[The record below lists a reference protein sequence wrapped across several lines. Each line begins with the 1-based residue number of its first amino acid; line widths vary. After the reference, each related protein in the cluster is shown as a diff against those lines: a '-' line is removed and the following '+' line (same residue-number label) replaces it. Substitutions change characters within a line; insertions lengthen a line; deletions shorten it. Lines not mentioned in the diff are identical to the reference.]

1 MMELRIGD
9 IMKSTI
15 MKTTLREIQESL
27 GRYMAILA
35 IVALGVGLYVG
46 LTVTT
51 PDMLAAGEN
60 YLEENKLYDLRL
72 VSTIGYDEEDVKAL
86 NERDGVE
93 IAEGEIYTDFL
104 AVEENGE
111 ENVLRAHS
119 MLWKLNQT
127 VVTAGRKPTAG
138 NECMVDAQAY
148 GKDALGTTIRVSENN
163 DEDTADMFRYTEY
176 TIVGLCN
183 SSYYIN
189 YERGTTSL
197 GSGRLKGFVYIPKD
211 GFNTDYYTDIY
222 VFLQDRYEL
231 YSQEYDDAVDAA
243 VDWAEP
249 LAENLAQ
256 ERYLALKED
265 AEWQIEE
272 GERQLAENRAEAES
286 EFADARQELEDAE
299 QEIADGQQ
307 EIDDGWAEIADAR
320 QEIEDNRA
328 TLAESRQE
336 LEDGQTQIADGR
348 SELADQ
354 RTAAADL
361 DDEDERDNMEA
372 GLNLAEAQLYG
383 NEAQVEAGLGLA
395 NMGQAQI
402 EAGEDQIARNEERLR
417 EAEAELADAREEV
430 ADGWAEYEENL
441 QSFEEQIAEAEEE
454 LEEARQELADLE
466 EPDTY
471 VLTRDENIG
480 YACYESDSSIVEGI
494 AGVFP
499 VFFFLVAALVCM
511 TTMAR
516 MVEEQRTQ
524 IGVLKAL
531 GYGKGRIMGKY
542 LFYSGSAAL
551 IGCLIGF
558 FVGSWLF
565 PTVIWFAYGIMYQMG
580 DFVLLLDWRLAAV
593 SLAVAVLCSMGT
605 TFATCRYELA
615 EVAAQLMRPKAPK
628 SGKRIFLEKIPFL
641 WNHMS
646 FLVKV
651 SARNIFRYKQRFFMM
666 VFGIG
671 GCTALLLTGFGI
683 RDSIGGIID
692 AQYGEI
698 QINDLGVTFSD
709 AYAQKDRTEFETVM
723 EQMAEGF
730 MLAYEESVDLTHG
743 EETESVTLVIPQE
756 PDETDA
762 YLNLHTENGEAIP
775 WPEEGEAVLTAKLA
789 DKAGLRVGDET
800 VLEDEDGN
808 RLTVTISGI
817 SENYIYHY
825 AYLSPETWEEQI
837 GQEPEYQTAYVNV
850 KEGQDIHEASA
861 AVMNCSGVASVS
873 AYEDMRTRFNSMM
886 DSLNYV
892 VVLIIVCAGALAFI
906 VLYNLT
912 NINITERLREIATIK
927 VLGFYR
933 NETASYVFR
942 ENLILTGLGALAG
955 LVMGKYLHS
964 FVMAQIDID
973 MIAFDVHIAPL
984 SILYSIVLTFVFAAF
999 VCGVMNRKLD
1009 AINMAESMK
1018 SIE

>member
-1 MMELRIGD
+1 
-9 IMKSTI
+9 MKSTI
-15 MKTTLREIQESL
+15 MKTTVREIQESL

-46 LTVTT
+46 LTVTK
-51 PDMLAAGEN
+51 PDMVAAGEN

-72 VSTIGYDEEDVKAL
+72 VSTIGYDDEAVKSLNAQED
-86 NERDGVE
+86 VE
-93 IAEGEIYTDFL
+93 IAEGEVYTDFL
-104 AVEENGE
+104 AVDENGE
-111 ENVLRAHS
+111 ESVLRAHS

-148 GKDALGTTIRVSENN
+148 GKAALGSTIRVSENN

-176 TIVGLCN
+176 TVVGLCN

-189 YERGTTSL
+189 YERGTTAL

-211 GFNTDYYTDIY
+211 GFDTDYYTDVY
-222 VFLQDRYEL
+222 VFLKDRYGL
-231 YSQEYDDAVDAA
+231 YSEEYDDAVEAA
-243 VDWAEP
+243 EDWAEP
-249 LAENLAQ
+249 LGEELAQ

-272 GERQLAENRAEAES
+272 GERELAEKKAEAEE
-286 EFADARQELEDAE
+286 EFADARQELLDAE
-299 QEIADGQQ
+299 AEIADAQK
-307 EIDDGWAEIADAR
+307 EIDDGWAELADAR
-320 QEIEDNRA
+320 QEIADNRG
-328 TLAESRQE
+328 TLADSRAE
-336 LEDGQTQIADGR
+336 LLDGQTQLADGKE
-348 SELADQ
+348 ELADS
-354 RTAAADL
+354 RTQAADL
-361 DDEDERDNMEA
+361 DDEDERKNMEA
-372 GLNLAEAQLYG
+372 GLNLAQAQLQG
-383 NEAQVEAGLGLA
+383 NEAQLEAGLGLV
-395 NMGQAQI
+395 NMGQAQLTY
-402 EAGEDQIARNEERLR
+402 GEEQISRNEKRLKD
-417 EAEAELADAREEV
+417 AEEELADAREEL
-430 ADGWAEYEENL
+430 ADGWEEYEENL
-441 QSFEEQIAEAEEE
+441 NSFEEQIADAEEE
-454 LEEARQELADLE
+454 LADARAELADLE
-466 EPDTY
+466 EPDSY
-471 VLTRDENIG
+471 VLTRNENIG
-480 YACYESDSSIVEGI
+480 YACYESDSSIIEGI

-531 GYGKGRIMGKY
+531 GYARGRIMGKY

-551 IGCLIGF
+551 LGCLIGF
-558 FVGSWLF
+558 FAGSWLF

-580 DFVLLLDWRLAAV
+580 DFVILLDWRLGAV
-593 SLAVAVLCSMGT
+593 SLLVSVLCSMGT
-605 TFATCRYELA
+605 TFVTCRYELA
-615 EVAAQLMRPKAPK
+615 DVAAQLMRPKAPK
-628 SGKRIFLEKIPFL
+628 NGKRIFLEKIPFL

-671 GCTALLLTGFGI
+671 GCTALLLTGFGVK
-683 RDSIGGIID
+683 DSISGIID
-692 AQYGEI
+692 NQYGEI
-698 QINDLGVTFSD
+698 QINDLNVIFSD
-709 AYAQKDRTEFETVM
+709 AYTQKNRSEFEEIMGQT
-723 EQMAEGF
+723 AAGYT
-730 MLAYEESVDLTHG
+730 LAFEESADLGAG
-743 EETESVTLVIPQE
+743 EETESVTLVIPQN
-756 PDETDA
+756 PDEMGD
-762 YLNLHTENGEAIP
+762 YLSLHTEKGESVS
-775 WPEEGEAVLTAKLA
+775 WPGEGEVVLTAKLA
-789 DKAGLRVGDET
+789 GKSGLETGDET
-800 VLEDEDGN
+800 LIKDEDGN
-808 RLTVTISGI
+808 SLRVIVSGI
-817 SENYIYHY
+817 SENYIYNY
-825 AYLSPETWEEQI
+825 AYLSPETWRSQTGGEA
-837 GQEPEYQTAYVNV
+837 EYQTAYVNV

-861 AVMNCSGVASVS
+861 AIMNCSGVASVT
-873 AYEDMRTRFNSMM
+873 AYEDMQTRFGSMM
-886 DSLNYV
+886 ESMDYV
-892 VVLIIVCAGALAFI
+892 VLVIIVCAGALAFI

-964 FVMAQIDID
+964 FVMSQIDID
-973 MIAFDVHIAPL
+973 MITFDVRIAPL
-984 SILYSIVLTFVFAAF
+984 SIVYSIILTFVFALF
-999 VCGVMNRKLD
+999 VCWVMNRKLD

>member
-1 MMELRIGD
+1 
-9 IMKSTI
+9 MKSTMI
-15 MKTTLREIQESL
+15 KTTVREIQESL
-27 GRYMAILA
+27 GRYLAILA

-46 LTVTT
+46 LTVTK

-60 YLEENKLYDLRL
+60 YLEENRLYDLRL
-72 VSTIGYDEEDVKAL
+72 VSTIGYDDAAVKAV
-86 NERDGVE
+86 NEREDVE

-104 AVEENGE
+104 AVDEAGE
-111 ENVLRAHS
+111 ESVLRAHS

-189 YERGTTSL
+189 YERGTTAL
-197 GSGRLKGFVYIPKD
+197 GSGRLKGFVYLPKD
-211 GFNTDYYTDIY
+211 GFDTDYYTDIY
-222 VFLQDRYEL
+222 VFLKDRYGL
-231 YSQEYDDAVDAA
+231 YSREYDDAVEAA
-243 VDWAEP
+243 EDWAEP
-249 LAENLAQ
+249 LAEELAQ
-256 ERYLALKED
+256 ERYLSLKED
-265 AEWQIEE
+265 AEWQIED
-272 GERQLAENRAEAES
+272 GERQLAENRAEAEE
-286 EFADARQELEDAE
+286 EFADARKELEDG
-299 QEIADGQQ
+299 QKEIEDGQK
-307 EIDDGWAEIADAR
+307 EIDDGWAEIEDAKR
-320 QEIEDNRA
+320 EIEENQG
-328 TLAESRQE
+328 TLADSRQE
-336 LEDGQTQIADGR
+336 LADGQAQLADGR
-348 SELADQ
+348 QELAD
-354 RTAAADL
+354 RKTEASDL
-361 DDEDERDNMEA
+361 EDEDERDSMEG
-372 GLNLAEAQLYG
+372 GLNLAEAQLLG
-383 NEAQVEAGLGLA
+383 NEAQLNAGLGLV

-402 EAGEDQIARNEERLR
+402 AAAREQIARNEERLR
-417 EAEAELADAREEV
+417 QAQEELSDAKEELAD
-430 ADGWAEYEENL
+430 GWEDYEEGL
-441 QSFEEQIAEAEEE
+441 REFEEQMAEAEEE
-454 LEEARQELADLE
+454 LSDAREELADLE

-480 YACYESDSSIVEGI
+480 YACYESDSSIIEGI

-531 GYGKGRIMGKY
+531 GYGKTGIMGIY
-542 LFYSGSAAL
+542 LFYSGSAAIL
-551 IGCLIGF
+551 GCLIGF

-565 PTVIWFAYGIMYQMG
+565 PSVIWFAYGIMYSMG
-580 DFVLLLDWRLAAV
+580 DFVLLMDWRLGAV
-593 SLAVAVLCSMGT
+593 SLAVSVLCSMGT

-628 SGKRIFLEKIPFL
+628 SGKRILLERIPLF
-641 WNHMS
+641 WNRLS

-651 SARNIFRYKQRFFMM
+651 SIRNIFRYKQRFFMM

-683 RDSIGGIID
+683 KDSIGGIID
-692 AQYGEI
+692 DQYGEI
-698 QINDLGVTFSD
+698 QLNDLGVTFSD
-709 AYAQKDRTEFETVM
+709 PYEQKDRTEFETVM
-723 EQMAEGF
+723 AQEAEGF
-730 MLAYEESVDLTHG
+730 MISFEESADLING
-743 EETESVTLVIPQE
+743 EESESVTLVVPRDPE
-756 PDETDA
+756 GMGD
-762 YLNLHTENGEAIP
+762 YLSLHTEKGEAIS
-775 WPEEGEAVLTAKLA
+775 WPEKGEAVLTAKMA
-789 DKAGLRVGDET
+789 EKCGLTVGEEAT
-800 VLEDEDGN
+800 LTDEDGN
-808 RLTVTISGI
+808 SLTVTVSGI
-817 SENYIYHY
+817 NENFIYNY
-825 AYLSPETWEEQI
+825 AYLSPETWEEQT
-837 GQEPEYQTAYVNV
+837 GQTPEYQTVYVNV
-850 KEGQDIHEASA
+850 KEGQDIHAASA
-861 AVMNCSGVASVS
+861 LIMNCSGVASVS
-873 AYEDMRTRFNSMM
+873 AYEDMRVRFGSMM
-886 DSLNYV
+886 ESLDYV
-892 VVLIIVCAGALAFI
+892 VAVIIVCAGALAFI

-942 ENLILTGLGALAG
+942 ENLLLTGLGALAG

-964 FVMAQIDID
+964 FVMEQVDID
-973 MIAFDVHIAPL
+973 MITFDVHIAPL
-984 SILYSIVLTFVFAAF
+984 SVLYSILLTFVFAVF

>member
-1 MMELRIGD
+1 
-9 IMKSTI
+9 MKSTI
-15 MKTTLREIQESL
+15 MKTTLREIRESL
-27 GRYMAILA
+27 GRYVAILA

-72 VSTIGYDEEDVKAL
+72 VSTIGYDDEAVETL
-86 NERDGVE
+86 NEQDGVQ

-111 ENVLRAHS
+111 ESVLRAHS

-183 SSYYIN
+183 SSYYVN

-222 VFLQDRYEL
+222 VFLEDRYEL

-243 VDWAEP
+243 VDWVEP
-249 LAENLAQ
+249 LAEDLAQ
-256 ERYLALKED
+256 ERYLTLKED
-265 AEWQIEE
+265 AQWQIED

-336 LEDGQTQIADGR
+336 LEDGQTELADGE

-361 DDEDERDNMEA
+361 DDEDERENMEA
-372 GLNLAEAQLYG
+372 GLDLAEAQLRG
-383 NEAQVEAGLGLA
+383 NEAQLEAGLGLA
-395 NMGQAQI
+395 NMGQAQL

-417 EAEAELADAREEV
+417 EAEADLADAREELD
-430 ADGWAEYEENL
+430 DGWAEYEENL
-441 QSFEEQIAEAEEE
+441 QSFEEQMAEAEAD
-454 LEEARQELADLE
+454 LEDARQELADLK

-580 DFVLLLDWRLAAV
+580 DFVILLDWRLAAV
-593 SLAVAVLCSMGT
+593 SLAVAILCSMGT
-605 TFATCRYELA
+605 TWATCRYELSD
-615 EVAAQLMRPKAPK
+615 VAAQLMRPKAPK

-671 GCTALLLTGFGI
+671 GCTALLLTGFGVK
-683 RDSIGGIID
+683 DSISGIID
-692 AQYGEI
+692 NQYGEI
-698 QINDLGVTFSD
+698 QINDLNVTFSD
-709 AYAQKDRTEFETVM
+709 AYAQEDRTEYEEVM
-723 EQMAEGF
+723 GQIAEGYTIS
-730 MLAYEESVDLTHG
+730 YEESADLLH
-743 EETESVTLVIPQE
+743 EDETESVTLVVPQKPE
-756 PDETDA
+756 EMGA
-762 YLNLHTENGEAIP
+762 YLDLHTESGESIP
-775 WPEEGEAVLTAKLA
+775 WPGEGETVLTAKLA
-789 DKAGLRVGDET
+789 EKSGLSVGDEA

-808 RLTVTISGI
+808 SLTVTVSGI
-817 SENYIYHY
+817 SENYIYNY
-825 AYLSPETWEEQI
+825 AYLSPETWMAQTGE
-837 GQEPEYQTAYVNV
+837 EPEYQTSYVNM

-861 AVMNCSGVASVS
+861 AIMNCDGIASVT
-873 AYEDMRTRFNSMM
+873 AYEDMRTRFGSMM
-886 DSLNYV
+886 ESMDYV
-892 VVLIIVCAGALAFI
+892 VLVIIVCAGALAFI

-942 ENLILTGLGALAG
+942 ENLILTGLGILAG

-964 FVMAQIDID
+964 FVMSQIDID
-973 MIAFDVHIAPL
+973 MITFDVHIAPM
-984 SILYSIVLTFVFAAF
+984 SILYSIILTFVFAVF

>member
-1 MMELRIGD
+1 
-9 IMKSTI
+9 MKSTI
-15 MKTTLREIQESL
+15 MKTTLREIRESL

-51 PDMLAAGEN
+51 PDMLEAGEN

-72 VSTIGYDEEDVKAL
+72 ISTVGYDDEAVKAL
-86 NERDGVE
+86 NKQDGVE

-163 DEDTADMFRYTEY
+163 DEDTAGMFRYTEY

-183 SSYYIN
+183 SSFYIN

-249 LAENLAQ
+249 LAENLAE

-265 AEWQIEE
+265 AEWQIGE

-336 LEDGQTQIADGR
+336 LEDGQAQIADGK

-354 RTAAADL
+354 WTAASDL
-361 DDEDERDNMEA
+361 DDEDERENMKA

-417 EAEAELADAREEV
+417 EAEADLADAREEV

-441 QSFEEQIAEAEEE
+441 QSFEEQIADAEKE
-454 LEEARQELADLE
+454 LEDARQELADLE

-580 DFVLLLDWRLAAV
+580 DFVLLLDWKLAAV

-683 RDSIGGIID
+683 RDSIGDIID
-692 AQYGEI
+692 NQYGEI
-698 QINDLGVTFSD
+698 QLNDLSVTFSEP
-709 AYAQKDRTEFETVM
+709 YAQKDRTEFETTADQV
-723 EQMAEGF
+723 ADGY
-730 MLAYEESVDLTHG
+730 MLSFEESADLIQG
-743 EETESVTLVIPQE
+743 EETESVNLVIPRKPE
-756 PDETDA
+756 EMGA
-762 YLNLHTENGEAIP
+762 YLDLHTEKGEAIS
-775 WPEEGEAVLTAKLA
+775 WPGDGEVVLTEKLA
-789 DKAGLRVGDET
+789 EKSGLNVGDET
-800 VLEDEDGN
+800 VLDDEDGN
-808 RLTVTISGI
+808 RLTVTVSGI
-817 SENYIYHY
+817 SENYIYNY
-825 AYLSPETWEEQI
+825 AYLSPETWQEQT
-837 GQEPEYQTAYVNV
+837 GKEPEYQTVYMNV

-861 AVMNCSGVASVS
+861 ALMNCSGVASVS
-873 AYEDMRTRFNSMM
+873 AYEDMQTRFNSMM

-984 SILYSIVLTFVFAAF
+984 SILYSIILTFVFAVF

>member
-1 MMELRIGD
+1 
-9 IMKSTI
+9 
-15 MKTTLREIQESL
+15 MKTTLREIRESL
-27 GRYMAILA
+27 GRYVAILA

-72 VSTIGYDEEDVKAL
+72 VSTIGYDDEAVETL
-86 NERDGVE
+86 NEQDGVQ

-111 ENVLRAHS
+111 ESVLRAHS

-183 SSYYIN
+183 SSYYVN

-222 VFLQDRYEL
+222 VFLEDRYEL

-243 VDWAEP
+243 VDWVEP
-249 LAENLAQ
+249 LAEDLAQ
-256 ERYLALKED
+256 ERYLTLKED
-265 AEWQIEE
+265 AQWQIED

-336 LEDGQTQIADGR
+336 LEDGQTELADGE

-361 DDEDERDNMEA
+361 DDEDERENMEA
-372 GLNLAEAQLYG
+372 GLDLAEAQLRG
-383 NEAQVEAGLGLA
+383 NEAQLEAGLGLA
-395 NMGQAQI
+395 NMGQAQL
-402 EAGEDQIARNEERLR
+402 EAGEEQIARNEERLR
-417 EAEAELADAREEV
+417 EAEADLADAREELD
-430 ADGWAEYEENL
+430 DGWAEYEENL
-441 QSFEEQIAEAEEE
+441 QSFEEQMAEAEAD
-454 LEEARQELADLE
+454 LEDARQELADLK

-480 YACYESDSSIVEGI
+480 YACYESDSSIVKGI

-580 DFVLLLDWRLAAV
+580 DFVILLDWRLAAV
-593 SLAVAVLCSMGT
+593 SLAVAILCSMGT
-605 TFATCRYELA
+605 TWATCRYELSD
-615 EVAAQLMRPKAPK
+615 VAAQLMRPKAPK

-671 GCTALLLTGFGI
+671 GCTALLLTGFGVK
-683 RDSIGGIID
+683 DSISGIID
-692 AQYGEI
+692 NQYGEI
-698 QINDLGVTFSD
+698 QINDLNVTFSD
-709 AYAQKDRTEFETVM
+709 AYAQEDRTEYEEVM
-723 EQMAEGF
+723 RQIAEGYTIS
-730 MLAYEESVDLTHG
+730 YEESADLLH
-743 EETESVTLVIPQE
+743 EDETESVTLVVPQKPE
-756 PDETDA
+756 EMGA
-762 YLNLHTENGEAIP
+762 YLDLHTESGESIP
-775 WPEEGEAVLTAKLA
+775 WPGEGETVLTAKLA
-789 DKAGLRVGDET
+789 EKSGLSVGDEA

-808 RLTVTISGI
+808 SLTVTVSGI
-817 SENYIYHY
+817 SENYIYNY
-825 AYLSPETWEEQI
+825 AYLSP
-837 GQEPEYQTAYVNV
+837 
-850 KEGQDIHEASA
+850 
-861 AVMNCSGVASVS
+861 
-873 AYEDMRTRFNSMM
+873 
-886 DSLNYV
+886 
-892 VVLIIVCAGALAFI
+892 
-906 VLYNLT
+906 
-912 NINITERLREIATIK
+912 
-927 VLGFYR
+927 
-933 NETASYVFR
+933 
-942 ENLILTGLGALAG
+942 
-955 LVMGKYLHS
+955 
-964 FVMAQIDID
+964 
-973 MIAFDVHIAPL
+973 
-984 SILYSIVLTFVFAAF
+984 
-999 VCGVMNRKLD
+999 
-1009 AINMAESMK
+1009 
-1018 SIE
+1018 

>member
-1 MMELRIGD
+1 
-9 IMKSTI
+9 MKSTI

>member
-1 MMELRIGD
+1 
-9 IMKSTI
+9 MKSTI
-15 MKTTLREIQESL
+15 MKTTLREIRESL
-27 GRYMAILA
+27 GRYVAILA

-72 VSTIGYDEEDVKAL
+72 VSTIGYDDEAVETL
-86 NERDGVE
+86 NEQDGVQ

-111 ENVLRAHS
+111 ESVLRAHS
-119 MLWKLNQT
+119 MLWNLNQT

-183 SSYYIN
+183 SSYYVN

-222 VFLQDRYEL
+222 VFLEDRYEL

-243 VDWAEP
+243 VDWVEP
-249 LAENLAQ
+249 LAEDLAQ
-256 ERYLALKED
+256 ERYLTLKED
-265 AEWQIEE
+265 AQWQIED

-336 LEDGQTQIADGR
+336 LEDGQTELADGE

-361 DDEDERDNMEA
+361 DDEDERENMEA
-372 GLNLAEAQLYG
+372 GLDLAEAQLRG
-383 NEAQVEAGLGLA
+383 NEAQLEAGLGLA
-395 NMGQAQI
+395 NMGQAQL
-402 EAGEDQIARNEERLR
+402 EAGEEQIARNEERLR
-417 EAEAELADAREEV
+417 EAEADLADAREELD
-430 ADGWAEYEENL
+430 DGWAEYEENL
-441 QSFEEQIAEAEEE
+441 QSFEEQMAEAEAD
-454 LEEARQELADLE
+454 LEDARQELADLK

-480 YACYESDSSIVEGI
+480 YACYESDSSIVKGI

-580 DFVLLLDWRLAAV
+580 DFVILLDWRLAAV
-593 SLAVAVLCSMGT
+593 SLAVAILCSMGT
-605 TFATCRYELA
+605 TWATCRYELSD
-615 EVAAQLMRPKAPK
+615 VAAQLMRPKAPK

-671 GCTALLLTGFGI
+671 GCTALLLTGFGVK
-683 RDSIGGIID
+683 DSISGIID
-692 AQYGEI
+692 NQYGEI
-698 QINDLGVTFSD
+698 QINDLNVTFSD
-709 AYAQKDRTEFETVM
+709 AYAQEDRTEYEEVM
-723 EQMAEGF
+723 GQIAEGYTIS
-730 MLAYEESVDLTHG
+730 YEESADLLH
-743 EETESVTLVIPQE
+743 EDETESVTLVVPQKPE
-756 PDETDA
+756 EMGA
-762 YLNLHTENGEAIP
+762 YLDLHTESGESIP
-775 WPEEGEAVLTAKLA
+775 WPGEGETVLTAKLA
-789 DKAGLRVGDET
+789 EKSGLSVGDEA

-808 RLTVTISGI
+808 SLTVTVSGI
-817 SENYIYHY
+817 SENYIYNY
-825 AYLSPETWEEQI
+825 AYLSPETWTAQTGE
-837 GQEPEYQTAYVNV
+837 EPEYQTSYVNM

-861 AVMNCSGVASVS
+861 AIMNCDGIASVT
-873 AYEDMRTRFNSMM
+873 AYEDMRTRFGSMM
-886 DSLNYV
+886 ESMDYV
-892 VVLIIVCAGALAFI
+892 VLVIIVCAGALAFI

-942 ENLILTGLGALAG
+942 ENLILTGLGILAG

-964 FVMAQIDID
+964 FVMSQIDID
-973 MIAFDVHIAPL
+973 MITFDVHIAPM
-984 SILYSIVLTFVFAAF
+984 SILYSIILTFVFAVF

>member
-1 MMELRIGD
+1 
-9 IMKSTI
+9 MKSTI
-15 MKTTLREIQESL
+15 MKTTLREIRESL
-27 GRYMAILA
+27 GRYVAILA

-72 VSTIGYDEEDVKAL
+72 VSTIGYDDEAVETL
-86 NERDGVE
+86 NEQDGVQ

-111 ENVLRAHS
+111 ESVLRAHS

-183 SSYYIN
+183 SSYYVN

-222 VFLQDRYEL
+222 VFLEDRYEL

-243 VDWAEP
+243 VDWVEP
-249 LAENLAQ
+249 LAEELAQ
-256 ERYLALKED
+256 ERYLTLKED
-265 AEWQIEE
+265 AQWQIED

-336 LEDGQTQIADGR
+336 LEDGQTELADGE

-361 DDEDERDNMEA
+361 DDEDERENMEA
-372 GLNLAEAQLYG
+372 GLDLAEAQLCG
-383 NEAQVEAGLGLA
+383 NEAQLEAGLGLA
-395 NMGQAQI
+395 NMGQAQL
-402 EAGEDQIARNEERLR
+402 EAGEEQIARNEERLR
-417 EAEAELADAREEV
+417 EAEEELADAREELD
-430 ADGWAEYEENL
+430 DGWVEYEENL
-441 QSFEEQIAEAEEE
+441 QSFEEQMAEAEAD
-454 LEEARQELADLE
+454 LEDARQELADLK

-580 DFVLLLDWRLAAV
+580 DFVILLDWRLAAV
-593 SLAVAVLCSMGT
+593 SLAVAILCSMGT
-605 TFATCRYELA
+605 TWATCRYELSD
-615 EVAAQLMRPKAPK
+615 VAAQLMRPKAPK

-671 GCTALLLTGFGI
+671 GCTALLLTGFGVK
-683 RDSIGGIID
+683 DSISGIID
-692 AQYGEI
+692 NQYGEI
-698 QINDLGVTFSD
+698 QINDLNVTFSD
-709 AYAQKDRTEFETVM
+709 AYAQEDRTEYEEVM
-723 EQMAEGF
+723 GQIAEGYTIS
-730 MLAYEESVDLTHG
+730 YEESADLLH
-743 EETESVTLVIPQE
+743 EDETESVTLVVPQKPE
-756 PDETDA
+756 EMGA
-762 YLNLHTENGEAIP
+762 YLDLHTESGESIP
-775 WPEEGEAVLTAKLA
+775 WPGEGETVLTAKLA
-789 DKAGLRVGDET
+789 EKSGLSVGDEA

-808 RLTVTISGI
+808 SLTVTVSGI
-817 SENYIYHY
+817 SENYIYNY
-825 AYLSPETWEEQI
+825 AYLSPETWAAQTGE
-837 GQEPEYQTAYVNV
+837 EPEYQTSYVNM

-861 AVMNCSGVASVS
+861 AIMNCDVIASVT
-873 AYEDMRTRFNSMM
+873 AYEDMRTRFGSMM
-886 DSLNYV
+886 ESMDYV
-892 VVLIIVCAGALAFI
+892 VLVIIVCAGALAFI

-942 ENLILTGLGALAG
+942 ENLILTGLGILAG

-964 FVMAQIDID
+964 FVMSQIDID
-973 MIAFDVHIAPL
+973 MITFDVHIAPM
-984 SILYSIVLTFVFAAF
+984 SILYSVILTFVFAVF

>member
-1 MMELRIGD
+1 
-9 IMKSTI
+9 MKSTI
-15 MKTTLREIQESL
+15 MKTTLREIRESL
-27 GRYMAILA
+27 GRYVAILA

-72 VSTIGYDEEDVKAL
+72 VSTIGYDDENVNVL
-86 NERDGVE
+86 NEQDGVE

-111 ENVLRAHS
+111 ESVLRAHS

-183 SSYYIN
+183 SSYYVN

-222 VFLQDRYEL
+222 VFLEDRYEL

-243 VDWAEP
+243 MDWAEP
-249 LAENLAQ
+249 LAEDLAQ
-256 ERYLALKED
+256 ERYLTLKED
-265 AEWQIEE
+265 TQWQIED
-272 GERQLAENRAEAES
+272 GEWQLAENRAEAES

-328 TLAESRQE
+328 ILEESRQE
-336 LEDGQTQIADGR
+336 LEDGQTELADGE

-361 DDEDERDNMEA
+361 DDEDERENMEA
-372 GLNLAEAQLYG
+372 GLDLAEAQLRG
-383 NEAQVEAGLGLA
+383 NEAQLEAGLGLA
-395 NMGQAQI
+395 NMGQAQL
-402 EAGEDQIARNEERLR
+402 EAGEEQIARNEERLR
-417 EAEAELADAREEV
+417 EAEADLADAREELD
-430 ADGWAEYEENL
+430 DGWAEYEENL
-441 QSFEEQIAEAEEE
+441 QSFEEQMAEAEAD
-454 LEEARQELADLE
+454 LEDARQELADLK

-480 YACYESDSSIVEGI
+480 YACYESDSSIVKGI

-580 DFVLLLDWRLAAV
+580 DFVILLDWRLAAV
-593 SLAVAVLCSMGT
+593 SLAVAVLCSVGT
-605 TFATCRYELA
+605 TWATCRYELSD
-615 EVAAQLMRPKAPK
+615 VAAQLMRPKAPK

-651 SARNIFRYKQRFFMM
+651 STRNIFRYKQRFFMM

-683 RDSIGGIID
+683 KDSISGIID
-692 AQYGEI
+692 NQYGEI
-698 QINDLGVTFSD
+698 QINDLNVTFSD
-709 AYAQKDRTEFETVM
+709 TYAQEDRTEYEEVM
-723 EQMAEGF
+723 GQIAEGYTIS
-730 MLAYEESVDLTHG
+730 YEESADLLHDEKTQ
-743 EETESVTLVIPQE
+743 SVTLVVPQKPE
-756 PDETDA
+756 EMGA
-762 YLNLHTENGEAIP
+762 YLDLHTESGESIP
-775 WPEEGEAVLTAKLA
+775 WPGEGETVLTAKLA
-789 DKAGLRVGDET
+789 EKSGLSVGDEA

-808 RLTVTISGI
+808 SLTVTVSGI
-817 SENYIYHY
+817 SENYIYNY
-825 AYLSPETWEEQI
+825 AYLSPETWEKQI
-837 GQEPEYQTAYVNV
+837 GQAPEYQTAYVNV

-861 AVMNCSGVASVS
+861 VVMNCSGVASVS
-873 AYEDMRTRFNSMM
+873 AYEDMQTRFNSMM

-964 FVMAQIDID
+964 FVMSQIDID
-973 MIAFDVHIAPL
+973 MITFDVHIAPM
-984 SILYSIVLTFVFAAF
+984 SILYSIILTFVFAVF

>member
-1 MMELRIGD
+1 
-9 IMKSTI
+9 MKSTI
-15 MKTTLREIQESL
+15 MKTTFREIRESL
-27 GRYMAILA
+27 GRYVAILA

-72 VSTIGYDEEDVKAL
+72 VSTIGYDDEAVETL
-86 NERDGVE
+86 NEQDGVQ

-111 ENVLRAHS
+111 ESVLRAHS

-183 SSYYIN
+183 SSYYVN

-222 VFLQDRYEL
+222 VFLEDRYEL

-243 VDWAEP
+243 VDWVEP
-249 LAENLAQ
+249 LAEDLAQ
-256 ERYLALKED
+256 ERYLTLKED
-265 AEWQIEE
+265 AQWQIED

-299 QEIADGQQ
+299 QEIADGQR

-336 LEDGQTQIADGR
+336 LEDGQTELADGE

-361 DDEDERDNMEA
+361 DDEDERENMEA
-372 GLNLAEAQLYG
+372 GLDLAEAQLRG
-383 NEAQVEAGLGLA
+383 NEAQLEAGLGLA
-395 NMGQAQI
+395 NMGQAQL

-417 EAEAELADAREEV
+417 EAEADLADAREELD
-430 ADGWAEYEENL
+430 DGWAEYEENL
-441 QSFEEQIAEAEEE
+441 QSFEEQMAEAEAD
-454 LEEARQELADLE
+454 LEDARQELADLK

-480 YACYESDSSIVEGI
+480 YACYESDSSIVKGI

-580 DFVLLLDWRLAAV
+580 DFVILLDWRLAAV
-593 SLAVAVLCSMGT
+593 SLAVAILCSMGT
-605 TFATCRYELA
+605 TWATCRYELSD
-615 EVAAQLMRPKAPK
+615 VAAQLMRPKAPK

-671 GCTALLLTGFGI
+671 GCTALLLTGFGVK
-683 RDSIGGIID
+683 DSISGIID
-692 AQYGEI
+692 NQYGEI
-698 QINDLGVTFSD
+698 QINDLNVTFSD
-709 AYAQKDRTEFETVM
+709 AYAQEDRTEYEEVM
-723 EQMAEGF
+723 GQIAEGYTIS
-730 MLAYEESVDLTHG
+730 YEESADL
-743 EETESVTLVIPQE
+743 
-756 PDETDA
+756 
-762 YLNLHTENGEAIP
+762 LH
-775 WPEEGEAVLTAKLA
+775 
-789 DKAGLRVGDET
+789 
-800 VLEDEDGN
+800 
-808 RLTVTISGI
+808 
-817 SENYIYHY
+817 
-825 AYLSPETWEEQI
+825 
-837 GQEPEYQTAYVNV
+837 
-850 KEGQDIHEASA
+850 
-861 AVMNCSGVASVS
+861 
-873 AYEDMRTRFNSMM
+873 
-886 DSLNYV
+886 
-892 VVLIIVCAGALAFI
+892 
-906 VLYNLT
+906 
-912 NINITERLREIATIK
+912 
-927 VLGFYR
+927 
-933 NETASYVFR
+933 
-942 ENLILTGLGALAG
+942 
-955 LVMGKYLHS
+955 
-964 FVMAQIDID
+964 
-973 MIAFDVHIAPL
+973 
-984 SILYSIVLTFVFAAF
+984 
-999 VCGVMNRKLD
+999 
-1009 AINMAESMK
+1009 
-1018 SIE
+1018 

>member
-1 MMELRIGD
+1 
-9 IMKSTI
+9 MKSTI
-15 MKTTLREIQESL
+15 MKTTLREIRESL
-27 GRYMAILA
+27 GRYVAILA

-72 VSTIGYDEEDVKAL
+72 VSTIGYDDEAVETL
-86 NERDGVE
+86 NEQDGVQ

-111 ENVLRAHS
+111 ESVLRAHS

-183 SSYYIN
+183 SSYYVN

-222 VFLQDRYEL
+222 VFLEDRYEL

-243 VDWAEP
+243 VDWVEP
-249 LAENLAQ
+249 LAEDLAQ
-256 ERYLALKED
+256 ERYLTLKED
-265 AEWQIEE
+265 AQWQIED

-299 QEIADGQQ
+299 QEIADGQR

-336 LEDGQTQIADGR
+336 LEDGQTELADGE

-361 DDEDERDNMEA
+361 DDEDERENMEA
-372 GLNLAEAQLYG
+372 GLDLAEAQLRG
-383 NEAQVEAGLGLA
+383 NEAQLEAGLGLA
-395 NMGQAQI
+395 NMGQAQL
-402 EAGEDQIARNEERLR
+402 EDGEEQIARNEERLR
-417 EAEAELADAREEV
+417 EAEADLADAREELD
-430 ADGWAEYEENL
+430 DGWAEYEENL
-441 QSFEEQIAEAEEE
+441 QSFEEQMAEAEAD
-454 LEEARQELADLE
+454 LEDARQELADLK

-480 YACYESDSSIVEGI
+480 YACYESDSSIVKGI

-580 DFVLLLDWRLAAV
+580 DFVILLDWRLAAV
-593 SLAVAVLCSMGT
+593 SLAVAILCSMGT
-605 TFATCRYELA
+605 TWATCRYELSD
-615 EVAAQLMRPKAPK
+615 VAAQLMRPKAPK

-671 GCTALLLTGFGI
+671 GCTALLLTGFGVK
-683 RDSIGGIID
+683 DSISGIID
-692 AQYGEI
+692 NQYGEI
-698 QINDLGVTFSD
+698 QINDLNVTFSD
-709 AYAQKDRTEFETVM
+709 AYAQEDRTEYEEVM
-723 EQMAEGF
+723 GQIAEGYTIS
-730 MLAYEESVDLTHG
+730 YEESADLLH
-743 EETESVTLVIPQE
+743 EDETESVTLVVPQKPE
-756 PDETDA
+756 EMGA
-762 YLNLHTENGEAIP
+762 YLDLHTESGESIP
-775 WPEEGEAVLTAKLA
+775 GREKGKRCSPRSSRKRA
-789 DKAGLRVGDET
+789 D
-800 VLEDEDGN
+800 
-808 RLTVTISGI
+808 
-817 SENYIYHY
+817 
-825 AYLSPETWEEQI
+825 
-837 GQEPEYQTAYVNV
+837 
-850 KEGQDIHEASA
+850 
-861 AVMNCSGVASVS
+861 
-873 AYEDMRTRFNSMM
+873 
-886 DSLNYV
+886 
-892 VVLIIVCAGALAFI
+892 
-906 VLYNLT
+906 
-912 NINITERLREIATIK
+912 
-927 VLGFYR
+927 
-933 NETASYVFR
+933 
-942 ENLILTGLGALAG
+942 
-955 LVMGKYLHS
+955 
-964 FVMAQIDID
+964 
-973 MIAFDVHIAPL
+973 
-984 SILYSIVLTFVFAAF
+984 
-999 VCGVMNRKLD
+999 
-1009 AINMAESMK
+1009 
-1018 SIE
+1018 

>member
-1 MMELRIGD
+1 MLRNGD
-9 IMKSTI
+9 GMKSTI
-15 MKTTLREIQESL
+15 MKTTVREIRESL

-46 LTVTT
+46 LTVTK

-60 YLEENKLYDLRL
+60 YLEENKLYDLQL
-72 VSTIGYDEEDVKAL
+72 ISTIGYDDEAVERL
-86 NERDGVE
+86 NAQEGVE
-93 IAEGEIYTDFL
+93 IAEGEVYTDFL
-104 AVEENGE
+104 AVDETGE
-111 ENVLRAHS
+111 ESVLRAHS
-119 MLWKLNQT
+119 MLWKQNQA

-148 GKDALGTTIRVSENN
+148 GKDALGTVIRVSENN
-163 DEDTADMFRYTEY
+163 EEDTAELFRYTEY
-176 TIVGLCN
+176 TVVGLCN

-197 GSGRLKGFVYIPKD
+197 GSGRLKGFIYIPKD
-211 GFNTDYYTDIY
+211 GFDTDYYTDIY
-222 VFLQDRYEL
+222 VRLADRYEL
-231 YSQEYDDAVDAA
+231 YSDEYDEAVDAA

-249 LAENLAQ
+249 LGEELAQ

-265 AEWQIEE
+265 AEWQIED
-272 GERQLAENRAEAES
+272 GERELSEKRAEAEK
-286 EFADARQELEDAE
+286 EFADARQELLDAE
-299 QEIADGQQ
+299 EEIADGQQ
-307 EIDDGWAEIADAR
+307 EIDDGWSELADAR
-320 QEIEDNRA
+320 QEIEENRG
-328 TLAESRQE
+328 TLADSKEE
-336 LEDGQTQIADGR
+336 LADGQTQIADGTA
-348 SELADQ
+348 ELADQ
-354 RTAAADL
+354 RTAAEDL
-361 DDEDERDNMEA
+361 DDEDERKNLEA
-372 GLNLAEAQLYG
+372 GLNLAEAQLKG
-383 NEAQVEAGLGLA
+383 NEAQIEAGIGLA
-395 NMGQAQI
+395 DMGQAQI
-402 EAGEDQIARNEERLR
+402 DYGEEQIARNEERLR
-417 EAEAELADAREEV
+417 EAEEELEDARKEV
-430 ADGWAEYEENL
+430 ADGWEEYEENR
-441 QSFEEQIAEAEEE
+441 QDFEEQMAEAEEE
-454 LEEARQELADLE
+454 LADARKELADLE

-471 VLTRDENIG
+471 VLTREENIG
-480 YACYESDSSIVEGI
+480 YACYESDSSIIEGI

-558 FVGSWLF
+558 FMGSWLF
-565 PTVIWFAYGIMYQMG
+565 PTVIWSAYGIMYQLG
-580 DFVLLLDWRLAAV
+580 DFVILLDWRLGAV
-593 SLAVAVLCSMGT
+593 SLAVSILCSMGT
-605 TFATCRYELA
+605 TFATCRYELT

-628 SGKRIFLEKIPFL
+628 SGKRIFLERLPFL
-641 WNHMS
+641 WNHLS

-683 RDSIGGIID
+683 KDSISSIID
-692 AQYGEI
+692 DQYGEI
-698 QINDLGVTFSD
+698 QLNDLSVTFSD
-709 AYAQKDRTEFETVM
+709 PYAQKDRTEYEKIM
-723 EQMAEGF
+723 EQTAEEYAVSF
-730 MLAYEESVDLTHG
+730 EESADLICNG
-743 EETESVTLVIPQE
+743 LSESVTLVVPE
-756 PDETDA
+756 KTEKMGA
-762 YLNLHTENGEAIP
+762 YLDLHTEEGEPVA
-775 WPEEGEAVLTAKLA
+775 WPSGGEAVLTAKLA
-789 DKAGLRVGDET
+789 EKCGLRPGDEA
-800 VLEDEDGN
+800 VLRDEDGVS
-808 RLTVTISGI
+808 LTVTVSGI
-817 SENYIYHY
+817 SENYIYNY
-825 AYLSPETWEEQI
+825 AYLSPETWKEQT
-837 GQEPEYQTAYVNV
+837 GQDPEYQTAYVNV

-861 AVMNCSGVASVS
+861 AIMNCDGVASVT
-873 AYEDMRTRFNSMM
+873 AYEDMRTRFGSMM
-886 DSLNYV
+886 ESLDYV
-892 VVLIIVCAGALAFI
+892 VLVIIVCAGALAFI

-933 NETASYVFR
+933 NETAGYVFR

-973 MIAFDVHIAPL
+973 MITFDVHIAPL
-984 SILYSIVLTFVFAAF
+984 SVLYSIVLTFVFAVF

>member
-1 MMELRIGD
+1 
-9 IMKSTI
+9 MKSTI
-15 MKTTLREIQESL
+15 MKTTLREIRESL
-27 GRYMAILA
+27 GRYVAILA

-72 VSTIGYDEEDVKAL
+72 VSTIGYDDEAVETL
-86 NERDGVE
+86 NEQDGVQ
-93 IAEGEIYTDFL
+93 IAEGEIYTAFL
-104 AVEENGE
+104 AVQENGRE
-111 ENVLRAHS
+111 GVLCAHS
-119 MLWKLNQT
+119 LLWKLNQT

-183 SSYYIN
+183 SSYYVS

-222 VFLQDRYEL
+222 VFLEDRYEL

-243 VDWAEP
+243 VDWVEP
-249 LAENLAQ
+249 LAEDLAQ
-256 ERYLALKED
+256 ERYLTLKED
-265 AEWQIEE
+265 AQWQIED

-336 LEDGQTQIADGR
+336 LEDGQTELADGE

-361 DDEDERDNMEA
+361 DDEDERENMEA
-372 GLNLAEAQLYG
+372 GLDLAEAQLRG
-383 NEAQVEAGLGLA
+383 NEAQLEAGLGLA
-395 NMGQAQI
+395 NMGQAQL

-417 EAEAELADAREEV
+417 EAEADLADAREELD
-430 ADGWAEYEENL
+430 DGWAEYEENL
-441 QSFEEQIAEAEEE
+441 QSFEEQMAEAEAD
-454 LEEARQELADLE
+454 LEDARQELADLK

-580 DFVLLLDWRLAAV
+580 DFVILLDWRLAAV
-593 SLAVAVLCSMGT
+593 SLAVAILCSMGT
-605 TFATCRYELA
+605 TWATCRYELSD
-615 EVAAQLMRPKAPK
+615 VAAQLMRPKAPK

-671 GCTALLLTGFGI
+671 GCTALLLTGFGVK
-683 RDSIGGIID
+683 DSISGIID
-692 AQYGEI
+692 NQYGEI
-698 QINDLGVTFSD
+698 QINDLNVTFSD
-709 AYAQKDRTEFETVM
+709 AYAQEDRTEYEEVM
-723 EQMAEGF
+723 GQIAEGYTIS
-730 MLAYEESVDLTHG
+730 YEESADLLH
-743 EETESVTLVIPQE
+743 EDETESVTLVVPQKPE
-756 PDETDA
+756 EMGA
-762 YLNLHTENGEAIP
+762 YLDLHTESGESIP
-775 WPEEGEAVLTAKLA
+775 WPGEGETVLTAKLA
-789 DKAGLRVGDET
+789 EKSGLSVGDEA

-808 RLTVTISGI
+808 SLTVTVSGI
-817 SENYIYHY
+817 SENYIYNY
-825 AYLSPETWEEQI
+825 AYLSPETWMAQTGE
-837 GQEPEYQTAYVNV
+837 EPEYQTSYVNM

-861 AVMNCSGVASVS
+861 AIMNCDGIASVT
-873 AYEDMRTRFNSMM
+873 AYEDMRTRFGSMM
-886 DSLNYV
+886 ESMDYV
-892 VVLIIVCAGALAFI
+892 VLVIIVCAGALAFI

-942 ENLILTGLGALAG
+942 ENLILTGLGILAG

-964 FVMAQIDID
+964 FVMSQIDID
-973 MIAFDVHIAPL
+973 MITFDVHIAPV
-984 SILYSIVLTFVFAAF
+984 SILYSVIVTFVFGVF

>member
-1 MMELRIGD
+1 
-9 IMKSTI
+9 MKSTI
-15 MKTTLREIQESL
+15 MKTTLREIRESL
-27 GRYMAILA
+27 GRYVAILA

-72 VSTIGYDEEDVKAL
+72 VSTIGYDDEAVETL
-86 NERDGVE
+86 NEQDGVQ

-111 ENVLRAHS
+111 ESVLRAHS

-183 SSYYIN
+183 SSYYVN

-222 VFLQDRYEL
+222 VFLEDRYEL

-243 VDWAEP
+243 VDWVEP
-249 LAENLAQ
+249 LAEDLAQ
-256 ERYLALKED
+256 ERYLTLKED
-265 AEWQIEE
+265 AQWQIED

-307 EIDDGWAEIADAR
+307 EIDNGWAEIADAR

-336 LEDGQTQIADGR
+336 LEDGQTELADGE

-361 DDEDERDNMEA
+361 DDEDERENMEA
-372 GLNLAEAQLYG
+372 GLDLAEAQLRG
-383 NEAQVEAGLGLA
+383 NEAQLEAGLGLA
-395 NMGQAQI
+395 NMGQAQL
-402 EAGEDQIARNEERLR
+402 EAGEEQIARNEERLR
-417 EAEAELADAREEV
+417 EAEADLADAREELD
-430 ADGWAEYEENL
+430 DGWAEYEENL
-441 QSFEEQIAEAEEE
+441 QSFEEQMAEAEAD
-454 LEEARQELADLE
+454 LEDARQELADLK

-480 YACYESDSSIVEGI
+480 YACYESDSSIVKGI

-580 DFVLLLDWRLAAV
+580 DFVILLDWRLAAV
-593 SLAVAVLCSMGT
+593 SLAVAILCSMGT
-605 TFATCRYELA
+605 TWATCRYELSD
-615 EVAAQLMRPKAPK
+615 VAAQLMRPKAPK

-671 GCTALLLTGFGI
+671 GCTALLLTGFGVK
-683 RDSIGGIID
+683 DSISGIID
-692 AQYGEI
+692 NQYGEI
-698 QINDLGVTFSD
+698 QINDLNVTFSD
-709 AYAQKDRTEFETVM
+709 AYAQEDRTEYEEVM
-723 EQMAEGF
+723 GQIAEGYTIS
-730 MLAYEESVDLTHG
+730 YEESADLLH
-743 EETESVTLVIPQE
+743 EDETESVTLVVPQKPE
-756 PDETDA
+756 EMGA
-762 YLNLHTENGEAIP
+762 YLDLHTESGESIP
-775 WPEEGEAVLTAKLA
+775 WPGEGETVLTAKLA
-789 DKAGLRVGDET
+789 EKSGLSVGDEA

-808 RLTVTISGI
+808 SLTVTVSGI
-817 SENYIYHY
+817 SENYIYNY
-825 AYLSPETWEEQI
+825 AYLSPKTWTAQTGE
-837 GQEPEYQTAYVNV
+837 EPEYQTSYVNM

-861 AVMNCSGVASVS
+861 AIMNCDGIASVT
-873 AYEDMRTRFNSMM
+873 AYEDMRTRFGSMM
-886 DSLNYV
+886 ESMDYV
-892 VVLIIVCAGALAFI
+892 VLVIIVCAGALAFI

-942 ENLILTGLGALAG
+942 ENLILTGLGILAG

-964 FVMAQIDID
+964 FVMSQIDID
-973 MIAFDVHIAPL
+973 MITFDVHIAPM
-984 SILYSIVLTFVFAAF
+984 SILYSIILTFVFAVF

>member
-1 MMELRIGD
+1 
-9 IMKSTI
+9 MKSTI
-15 MKTTLREIQESL
+15 MKTTVREIRESL

-46 LTVTT
+46 LTVTK

-60 YLEENKLYDLRL
+60 YLEENKLYDLQL
-72 VSTIGYDEEDVKAL
+72 ISTIGYDDEAVERL
-86 NERDGVE
+86 NAQEGVE
-93 IAEGEIYTDFL
+93 IAEGEVYTDFL
-104 AVEENGE
+104 AVDETGE
-111 ENVLRAHS
+111 ESVLRAHS
-119 MLWKLNQT
+119 MLWKQNQA

-148 GKDALGTTIRVSENN
+148 GKDALGTVIRVSENN
-163 DEDTADMFRYTEY
+163 EEDTAELFRYTEY
-176 TIVGLCN
+176 TVVGLCN

-197 GSGRLKGFVYIPKD
+197 GSGRLKGFIYIPKD
-211 GFNTDYYTDIY
+211 GFDTDYYTDIY
-222 VFLQDRYEL
+222 VRLADRYEL
-231 YSQEYDDAVDAA
+231 YSDEYDEAVDAA

-249 LAENLAQ
+249 LGEELAQ

-265 AEWQIEE
+265 AEWQIED
-272 GERQLAENRAEAES
+272 GERELSEKRAEAEK
-286 EFADARQELEDAE
+286 EFADARQELLDAE
-299 QEIADGQQ
+299 EEIADGQQ
-307 EIDDGWAEIADAR
+307 EIDDGWSELADAR
-320 QEIEDNRA
+320 QEIEENRG
-328 TLAESRQE
+328 TLADSKEE
-336 LEDGQTQIADGR
+336 LADGQTQIADGTA
-348 SELADQ
+348 ELADQ
-354 RTAAADL
+354 RTAAEDL
-361 DDEDERDNMEA
+361 DDEDERKNLEA
-372 GLNLAEAQLYG
+372 GLNLAEAQLKG
-383 NEAQVEAGLGLA
+383 NEAQIEAGIGLA
-395 NMGQAQI
+395 DMGQAQI
-402 EAGEDQIARNEERLR
+402 DYGEEQIARNEERLR
-417 EAEAELADAREEV
+417 EAEEELEDARKEV
-430 ADGWAEYEENL
+430 ADGWEEYEENR
-441 QSFEEQIAEAEEE
+441 QDFEEQMAEAEEE
-454 LEEARQELADLE
+454 LADARKELADLE

-471 VLTRDENIG
+471 VLTREENIG
-480 YACYESDSSIVEGI
+480 YACYESDSSIIEGI

-558 FVGSWLF
+558 FMGSWLF
-565 PTVIWFAYGIMYQMG
+565 PTVIWSAYGIMYQLG
-580 DFVLLLDWRLAAV
+580 DFVILLDWRLGAV
-593 SLAVAVLCSMGT
+593 SLAVSILCSMGT
-605 TFATCRYELA
+605 TFATCRYELT

-628 SGKRIFLEKIPFL
+628 SGKRIFLERLPFL
-641 WNHMS
+641 WNHLS

-683 RDSIGGIID
+683 KDSISSIID
-692 AQYGEI
+692 DQYGEI
-698 QINDLGVTFSD
+698 QLNDLSVTFSD
-709 AYAQKDRTEFETVM
+709 PYAQKDRTEYEKIM
-723 EQMAEGF
+723 EQTAEEYAVSF
-730 MLAYEESVDLTHG
+730 EESADLICNG
-743 EETESVTLVIPQE
+743 LSESVTLVVPE
-756 PDETDA
+756 KTEKMGA
-762 YLNLHTENGEAIP
+762 YLDLHTEEGEPVA
-775 WPEEGEAVLTAKLA
+775 WPSGGEAVLTAKLA
-789 DKAGLRVGDET
+789 EKCGLRPGDEA
-800 VLEDEDGN
+800 VLRDEDGVS
-808 RLTVTISGI
+808 LTVTVSGI
-817 SENYIYHY
+817 SENYIYNY
-825 AYLSPETWEEQI
+825 AYLSPETWKEQT
-837 GQEPEYQTAYVNV
+837 GQDPEYQTAYVNV

-861 AVMNCSGVASVS
+861 AIMNCDGVASVT
-873 AYEDMRTRFNSMM
+873 AYEDMRTRFGSMM
-886 DSLNYV
+886 ESLDYV
-892 VVLIIVCAGALAFI
+892 VLVIIVCAGALAFI

-933 NETASYVFR
+933 NETAGYVFR

-973 MIAFDVHIAPL
+973 MITFDVHIAPL
-984 SILYSIVLTFVFAAF
+984 SVLYSIVLTFVFAVF

>member
-1 MMELRIGD
+1 
-9 IMKSTI
+9 MKSTI
-15 MKTTLREIQESL
+15 MKTTLREIRESL
-27 GRYMAILA
+27 GRYVAILA

-72 VSTIGYDEEDVKAL
+72 VSTIGYDDEAVETL
-86 NERDGVE
+86 NEQDGVQ

-111 ENVLRAHS
+111 ESVLRAHS

-148 GKDALGTTIRVSENN
+148 GKDALGMTIRVSENN

-183 SSYYIN
+183 SSYYVN

-222 VFLQDRYEL
+222 VFLEDRYEL

-249 LAENLAQ
+249 LAEELAQ
-256 ERYLALKED
+256 ERYLTLKED
-265 AEWQIEE
+265 AQWQIED

-336 LEDGQTQIADGR
+336 LEDGQTELADGE

-361 DDEDERDNMEA
+361 DDEDERENMEA
-372 GLNLAEAQLYG
+372 GLDLAEAQLRG
-383 NEAQVEAGLGLA
+383 NEAQLEAGLGLA
-395 NMGQAQI
+395 NMGQAQL
-402 EAGEDQIARNEERLR
+402 EAGEEQIARNEERLR
-417 EAEAELADAREEV
+417 EAEADLADAREELD
-430 ADGWAEYEENL
+430 DGWAEYEENL
-441 QSFEEQIAEAEEE
+441 QSFEEQMAEAEAD
-454 LEEARQELADLE
+454 LEDARQELADLK

-480 YACYESDSSIVEGI
+480 YACYESDSSIVKGI

-580 DFVLLLDWRLAAV
+580 DFVILLDWRLAAV
-593 SLAVAVLCSMGT
+593 SLAVAILCSMGT
-605 TFATCRYELA
+605 TWATCRYELSD
-615 EVAAQLMRPKAPK
+615 VAAQLMRPKAPK

-671 GCTALLLTGFGI
+671 GCTALLLTGFGVK
-683 RDSIGGIID
+683 DSISGIID
-692 AQYGEI
+692 NQYGEI
-698 QINDLGVTFSD
+698 QINDLNVTFSD
-709 AYAQKDRTEFETVM
+709 AYAQEDRTEYEEVM
-723 EQMAEGF
+723 GQIAEGYTIS
-730 MLAYEESVDLTHG
+730 YEESADLLH
-743 EETESVTLVIPQE
+743 EDETESVTLVVPQKPE
-756 PDETDA
+756 EMGA
-762 YLNLHTENGEAIP
+762 YLDLHTESGESIP
-775 WPEEGEAVLTAKLA
+775 WPGEGETVLTAKLA
-789 DKAGLRVGDET
+789 EKSGLSVGDEA

-808 RLTVTISGI
+808 SLTVTVSGI
-817 SENYIYHY
+817 SENYIYNY
-825 AYLSPETWEEQI
+825 AYLSPETWTAQTGE
-837 GQEPEYQTAYVNV
+837 EPEYQTSYVNM

-861 AVMNCSGVASVS
+861 AIMNCDGIASVT
-873 AYEDMRTRFNSMM
+873 AYEDMRTRFGSMM
-886 DSLNYV
+886 ESMDYV
-892 VVLIIVCAGALAFI
+892 VLVIIVCAGALAFI

-942 ENLILTGLGALAG
+942 ENLILTGLGILAG

-964 FVMAQIDID
+964 FVMSQIDID
-973 MIAFDVHIAPL
+973 MITFDVHIAPM
-984 SILYSIVLTFVFAAF
+984 SILYSIILTFVFAVF

>member
-1 MMELRIGD
+1 MLRNGD
-9 IMKSTI
+9 GMKSTI
-15 MKTTLREIQESL
+15 MKTTVREIRESL

-46 LTVTT
+46 LTVTK

-60 YLEENKLYDLRL
+60 YLEENKLYDLQL
-72 VSTIGYDEEDVKAL
+72 ISTIGYDDEAVERL
-86 NERDGVE
+86 NAQEGVE
-93 IAEGEIYTDFL
+93 IAEGEVYTDFL
-104 AVEENGE
+104 AVDETGE
-111 ENVLRAHS
+111 ESVLRAHS
-119 MLWKLNQT
+119 MLWKQNQA

-148 GKDALGTTIRVSENN
+148 GKDALGTVIRVSENN
-163 DEDTADMFRYTEY
+163 EEDTAELFRYTEY
-176 TIVGLCN
+176 TVVGLCN

-197 GSGRLKGFVYIPKD
+197 GSGRLKGFIYIPKD
-211 GFNTDYYTDIY
+211 GFDTDYYTDIY
-222 VFLQDRYEL
+222 VRLADRYEL
-231 YSQEYDDAVDAA
+231 YSDEYDEAVDAA

-249 LAENLAQ
+249 LGEELAQ

-265 AEWQIEE
+265 AEWQIED
-272 GERQLAENRAEAES
+272 GERELSEKRAEAEK
-286 EFADARQELEDAE
+286 EFADARQELLDAE
-299 QEIADGQQ
+299 EEIADGQQ
-307 EIDDGWAEIADAR
+307 EIDDGWSELADAR
-320 QEIEDNRA
+320 QEIEENRG
-328 TLAESRQE
+328 TLADSKEE
-336 LEDGQTQIADGR
+336 LADGQTQIADGTA
-348 SELADQ
+348 ELADQ
-354 RTAAADL
+354 RTAAEDL
-361 DDEDERDNMEA
+361 DDEDERKNLEA
-372 GLNLAEAQLYG
+372 GLNLAEAQLKG
-383 NEAQVEAGLGLA
+383 NEAQIEAGIGLA
-395 NMGQAQI
+395 DMGQAQI
-402 EAGEDQIARNEERLR
+402 DHGEEQIARNEERLR
-417 EAEAELADAREEV
+417 EAEEELEDARKEV
-430 ADGWAEYEENL
+430 ADGWEEYEENR
-441 QSFEEQIAEAEEE
+441 QDFEEQMAEAEEE
-454 LEEARQELADLE
+454 LADARKELADLE

-471 VLTRDENIG
+471 VLTREENIG
-480 YACYESDSSIVEGI
+480 YACYESDSSIIEGI

-558 FVGSWLF
+558 FMGSWLF
-565 PTVIWFAYGIMYQMG
+565 PTVIWSAYGIMYQLG
-580 DFVLLLDWRLAAV
+580 DFVILLDWRLGAV
-593 SLAVAVLCSMGT
+593 SLAVSILCSMGT
-605 TFATCRYELA
+605 TFATCRYELT

-628 SGKRIFLEKIPFL
+628 SGKRIFLERLPFL
-641 WNHMS
+641 WNHLS

-683 RDSIGGIID
+683 KDSISSIID
-692 AQYGEI
+692 DQYGEI
-698 QINDLGVTFSD
+698 QLNDLSVTFSD
-709 AYAQKDRTEFETVM
+709 PYAQKDRTEYEKIM
-723 EQMAEGF
+723 EQTAEEYAVSF
-730 MLAYEESVDLTHG
+730 EESADLICNG
-743 EETESVTLVIPQE
+743 LSESVTLVVPE
-756 PDETDA
+756 KTEKMGA
-762 YLNLHTENGEAIP
+762 YLDLHTEEGEPVA
-775 WPEEGEAVLTAKLA
+775 WPSGGEAVLTAKLA
-789 DKAGLRVGDET
+789 EKCGLRPGDEA
-800 VLEDEDGN
+800 VLRDEDGVS
-808 RLTVTISGI
+808 LTVTVSGI
-817 SENYIYHY
+817 SENYIYNY
-825 AYLSPETWEEQI
+825 AYLSPETWKEQT
-837 GQEPEYQTAYVNV
+837 GQDPEYQTAYVNV

-861 AVMNCSGVASVS
+861 AIMNCDGVASVT
-873 AYEDMRTRFNSMM
+873 AYEDMRTRFGSMM
-886 DSLNYV
+886 ESLDYV
-892 VVLIIVCAGALAFI
+892 VLVIIVCAGALAFI

-933 NETASYVFR
+933 NETAGYVFR

-973 MIAFDVHIAPL
+973 MITFDVHIAPL
-984 SILYSIVLTFVFAAF
+984 SVLYSIVLTFVFAVF

>member
-1 MMELRIGD
+1 
-9 IMKSTI
+9 MKSTI
-15 MKTTLREIQESL
+15 MKTTLREIRESL
-27 GRYMAILA
+27 GRYVAILA

-72 VSTIGYDEEDVKAL
+72 VSTIGYDDEAVETL
-86 NERDGVE
+86 NEQDGVQ

-111 ENVLRAHS
+111 ESVLRAHS

-183 SSYYIN
+183 SSYYVN

-222 VFLQDRYEL
+222 VFLEDRYEL

-243 VDWAEP
+243 VDWVEP
-249 LAENLAQ
+249 LAEDLAQ
-256 ERYLALKED
+256 ERYLTLKED
-265 AEWQIEE
+265 AQWQIED

-336 LEDGQTQIADGR
+336 LEDGQTELADGE

-361 DDEDERDNMEA
+361 DDEDERENMEA
-372 GLNLAEAQLYG
+372 GLDLAEAQLCG
-383 NEAQVEAGLGLA
+383 NEAQLEAGLGLA
-395 NMGQAQI
+395 NMGQAQL
-402 EAGEDQIARNEERLR
+402 EAGEEQIARNEERLR
-417 EAEAELADAREEV
+417 EAEEELADAREELD
-430 ADGWAEYEENL
+430 DGWVEYEENL
-441 QSFEEQIAEAEEE
+441 QSFEEQMAEAEAD
-454 LEEARQELADLE
+454 LEDARQELADLK

-580 DFVLLLDWRLAAV
+580 DFVILLDWRLAAV
-593 SLAVAVLCSMGT
+593 SLAVAILCSMGT
-605 TFATCRYELA
+605 TWATCRYELSD
-615 EVAAQLMRPKAPK
+615 VAAQLMRPKAPK

-671 GCTALLLTGFGI
+671 GCTALLLTGFGVK
-683 RDSIGGIID
+683 DSISGIID
-692 AQYGEI
+692 NQYGEI
-698 QINDLGVTFSD
+698 QINDLNVTFSD
-709 AYAQKDRTEFETVM
+709 AYAQEDRTEYEEVM
-723 EQMAEGF
+723 GQIAEGYTIS
-730 MLAYEESVDLTHG
+730 YEESADLLH
-743 EETESVTLVIPQE
+743 EDETESVTLVVPQKPE
-756 PDETDA
+756 EMGA
-762 YLNLHTENGEAIP
+762 YLDLHTESGESIP
-775 WPEEGEAVLTAKLA
+775 WPGEGETVLTAKLA
-789 DKAGLRVGDET
+789 EKSGLSVGDEA

-808 RLTVTISGI
+808 SLTVTVSGI
-817 SENYIYHY
+817 SENYIYNY
-825 AYLSPETWEEQI
+825 AYLSPETWAAQTGE
-837 GQEPEYQTAYVNV
+837 EPEYQTSYVNM

-861 AVMNCSGVASVS
+861 AIMNCDVIASVT
-873 AYEDMRTRFNSMM
+873 AYEDMRTRFGSMM
-886 DSLNYV
+886 ESMDYV
-892 VVLIIVCAGALAFI
+892 VLVIIVCAGALAFI

-942 ENLILTGLGALAG
+942 ENLILTGLGILAG

-964 FVMAQIDID
+964 FVMSQIDID
-973 MIAFDVHIAPL
+973 MITFDVHIAPM
-984 SILYSIVLTFVFAAF
+984 SILYSVILTFVFAVF